1 MKWCS
6 KPLCSGHFIADTSLS
21 QLTLP
26 PRTELF
32 IMDMLSNIRNFLQE
46 ICILFTLDNI
56 LQFDLRFLWSL
67 LFYFLASLIAF
78 SGPWK
83 CRDCKFVAVSSP
95 YLSLWLTCFPVAKMS
110 KRQWGRDWNI
120 DIILEISVVHGQPLL
135 FYSEN

>member
-32 IMDMLSNIRNFLQE
+32 IMDTLSNIRNFLQE
-46 ICILFTLDNI
+46 IWILFTLDNI

-110 KRQWGRDWNI
+110 KRRWDRDRNM
-120 DIILEISVVHGQPLL
+120 DTTMEISFVHGQPLL
-135 FYSEN
+135 YHKN

>member
-26 PRTELF
+26 PKTELF

-95 YLSLWLTCFPVAKMS
+95 YLSLWLTCFPVVKMS
-110 KRQWGRDWNI
+110 KRRWDRDRNM
-120 DIILEISVVHGQPLL
+120 DTTMEISFVHGQPLL
-135 FYSEN
+135 YHKN